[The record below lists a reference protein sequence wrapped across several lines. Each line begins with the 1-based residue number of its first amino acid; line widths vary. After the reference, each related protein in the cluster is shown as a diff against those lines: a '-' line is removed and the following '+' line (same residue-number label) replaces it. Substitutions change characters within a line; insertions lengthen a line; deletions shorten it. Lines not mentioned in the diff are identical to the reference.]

1 MTLCSTLYE
10 EAAKADGAVII
21 KRMEVYTR
29 GTWLPQSEKRPFTDR
44 YKASEPVLNHYP
56 GGVVLTI
63 ACKLIP
69 EGRRNPCNLMGGAA
83 YGPGDVLFL
92 APDPSVYVKE

>member
-1 MTLCSTLYE
+1 
-10 EAAKADGAVII
+10 
-21 KRMEVYTR
+21 MEVYTR

-63 ACKLIP
+63 ACQLIP
-69 EGRRNPCNLMGGAA
+69 EERRGVSIDMGGD
-83 YGPGDVLFL
+83 GSPLRDLLFL